1 MKIMRFST
9 VGLLTGVLLT
19 CGALASYAQDVADVA
34 EAEVTTQSGSRGV
47 MVRPLG
53 PGPFPAVLH
62 MHGSGDIVADNV
74 QILRLFA
81 RAGYVAMDIE
91 YRRTAG
97 GSIDIGDIQT
107 SLRYLNGSRYVRS
120 DVIGLNGFSLGA
132 RMALLLAAREKV
144 VALSAIAART
154 TSMSNPTV
162 LDQAAKLTC
171 PILLQHGTEDSVVPY
186 QDSVLLEKKL
196 RGLGRPVELI
206 SYPGAD
212 HGTLPWNQ
220 VYGRVLAFFR
230 THLR

>member
-1 MKIMRFST
+1 MRLST
-9 VGLLTGVLLT
+9 ACLLIVVLLARGT
-19 CGALASYAQDVADVA
+19 VAPFAQDVAGVA
-34 EAEVTTQSGSRGV
+34 EADVTTQSGSRGA

-53 PGPFPAVLH
+53 PGPYPAVLH
-62 MHGSGDIVADNV
+62 LHGSGDTVANNID
-74 QILRLFA
+74 ILRLFA

-97 GSIDIGDIQT
+97 GSIDIGDIQA
-107 SLRYLNGSRYVRS
+107 SLHYLNGSRYVRS
-120 DVIGLNGFSLGA
+120 GVIGLNGFSLGA

-162 LDQAAKLTC
+162 LDQAARLAC
-171 PILLQHGTEDSVVPY
+171 PILLQHGTADSVVPY

-196 RGLGRPVELI
+196 RALNRPVELI
-206 SYPGAD
+206 SYPDAD
-212 HGTLPWNQ
+212 HSTLPWNQ
-220 VYGRVLAFFR
+220 IYGRVLAFFR

>member
-1 MKIMRFST
+1 MMRFST
-9 VGLLTGVLLT
+9 ICFLTVVLLV
-19 CGALASYAQDVADVA
+19 CAAIASFTQDVAGVA
-34 EAEVTTQSGSRGV
+34 EAGVTTQSGSRGV

-53 PGPFPAVLH
+53 PGPYPAVLH
-62 MHGSGDIVADNV
+62 LHGSGDIVANNV
-74 QILRLFA
+74 EILKLFA

-107 SLRYLNGSRYVRS
+107 SLQYLNGSRYVRS
-120 DVIGLNGFSLGA
+120 GVIGLNGYSLGA
-132 RMALLLAAREKV
+132 RMALLIAAREKV
-144 VALSAIAART
+144 GALSAIAART

-162 LDQAAKLTC
+162 LDQAGRLTC
-171 PILLQHGTEDSVVPY
+171 PILLQHGTADSVVPY

-196 RGLGRPVELI
+196 RALGRPVELI

-212 HGTLPWNQ
+212 HGTLPWGQ

>member
-1 MKIMRFST
+1 MESVRFQT
-9 VGLLTGVLLT
+9 ACLLTGVLLT
-19 CGALASYAQDVADVA
+19 CGALASYAQDVDGVA
-34 EAEVTTQSGSRGV
+34 EADVTTQSGSRGV

-53 PGPFPAVLH
+53 PGPYPAVLH
-62 MHGSGDIVADNV
+62 MHGSGDVVADNV

-97 GSIDIGDIQT
+97 GSIDIGDIQR
-107 SLRYLNGSRYVRS
+107 SLQYLNGSRYVRS
-120 DVIGLNGFSLGA
+120 GVIGLNGYSLGA

-162 LDQAAKLTC
+162 LDQAPRLTC

-186 QDSVLLEKKL
+186 QDSVLLERKL
-196 RGLGRPVELI
+196 RELGRPVELI

-212 HGTLPWNQ
+212 HGTLPWGQ
-220 VYGRVLAFFR
+220 VYGKVLAFFR